1 MKQVLFVAAFTA
13 DWHYAQQSTSY
24 LLGRID
30 HLVYAT
36 PDLQLGIDA
45 IEKQLA

>member
-1 MKQVLFVAAFTA
+1 MKQVLFVIVFILPGVMTR
-13 DWHYAQQSTSY
+13 AQPSST

-45 IEKQLA
+45 IE